1 VPRGRRGKWVTE
13 PEELIEEFE
22 MRFEREK
29 LRVEDAENVNYYP
42 NFCTPS
48 HDIRKCLV
56 LWYSYVVAYG
66 RYLDLPELVVEY
78 PGYWRAWAVACIVG
92 ERDAAREWL
101 EMWRW
106 NVLKG
111 IWVDALHLRPPAAL
125 RRFLDDAAARLSDD
139 CWHDLRRAAEMY
151 VSYPPEDFAAMAVRV
166 VELYRELA
174 ARRPGLEEFNR
185 AAARLIR
192 EMAPRLCRPARP
204 GYGAGTPPRFTPR
217 TLVFNVMA
225 LERAARET
233 LETELEEF
241 LAELRR
247 ALDRLTHPR
256 RVPRPK
262 ERWEAY
268 CEGRMSLEQALLL

>member
-1 VPRGRRGKWVTE
+1 MAGRRDE
-13 PEELIEEFE
+13 EYAEELAEEFYIK
-22 MRFEREK
+22 FERGTYTIES
-29 LRVEDAENVNYYP
+29 AENVDYYP
-42 NFCTPS
+42 GFYENVYR
-48 HDIRKCLV
+48 DIDVAITDWVGFV
-56 LWYSYVVAYG
+56 LAYT
-66 RYLDLPELVVEY
+66 RYMDVPEPEQPY
-78 PGYWRAWAVACIVG
+78 PARWRAWAMACIVG

-106 NVLKG
+106 DVLKG

-125 RRFLDDAAARLSDD
+125 RRFLDDAAARLGDD

-151 VSYPPEDFAAMAVRV
+151 VSYPPEDFAAMVVRV

-185 AAARLIR
+185 AAVHLIR

-204 GYGAGTPPRFTPR
+204 GYGVGTPPRFTPR
-217 TLVFNVMA
+217 SLYFNVMA
-225 LERAARET
+225 LEIAARET

-256 RVPRPK
+256 RVPRLR
-262 ERWEAY
+262 ERWDAF
-268 CEGRMSLEQALLL
+268 CEGRMSLERALLL